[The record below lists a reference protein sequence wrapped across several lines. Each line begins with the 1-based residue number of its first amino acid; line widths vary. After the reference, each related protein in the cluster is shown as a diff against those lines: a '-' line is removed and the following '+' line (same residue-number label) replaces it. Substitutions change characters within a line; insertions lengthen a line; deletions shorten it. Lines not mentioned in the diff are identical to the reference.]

1 MPLKKKW
8 PFNICEDGYTKIAK
22 LLLKMGAYVNI
33 KIMLM
38 TLLCTL
44 QQDMKWNTLSSYS
57 YITTPTFM

>member
-1 MPLKKKW
+1 MQLKKKW
-8 PFNICEDGYTKIAK
+8 HFNICEDRYTKIAK

-33 KIMLM
+33 KIMLV